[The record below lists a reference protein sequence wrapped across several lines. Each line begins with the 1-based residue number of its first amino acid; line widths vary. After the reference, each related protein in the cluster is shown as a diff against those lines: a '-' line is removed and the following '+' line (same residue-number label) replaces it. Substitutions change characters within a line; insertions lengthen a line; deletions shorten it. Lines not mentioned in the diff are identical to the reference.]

1 MKTLKPKV
9 DQDFSVNHDAMITKA
24 DGTKVSAKE
33 ILCAEMPHILGG
45 LEAAKALS
53 KNFIVKM
60 AIGIVINAVE
70 ALGEAFCNG

>member
-1 MKTLKPKV
+1 METLKPKV
-9 DQDFSVNHDAMITKA
+9 DHDYSVNHEATIEKA
-24 DGTKVSAKE
+24 GVMVSAKE
-33 ILCAEMPHILGG
+33 IFCAELPHLIGG